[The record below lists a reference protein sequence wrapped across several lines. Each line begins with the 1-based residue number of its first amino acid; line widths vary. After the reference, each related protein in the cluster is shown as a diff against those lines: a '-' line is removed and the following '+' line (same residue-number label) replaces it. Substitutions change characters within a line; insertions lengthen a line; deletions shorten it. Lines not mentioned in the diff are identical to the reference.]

1 MSIFQD
7 ARNGTL
13 SKYKIDTYLKTDP
26 NILDS
31 IDPWTGHTPLGT
43 AVIAGIPNVVEN
55 LLKKAAKAD
64 APSRDGE
71 TPLLLAT
78 WMTTK
83 ERPKIVQLLLAS
95 TPAGSVD
102 STTGATGNKTPLMF
116 AIQKRD
122 IQSIRNLRRAGA
134 SLTVKNAAGTT
145 AQDDAVATKD
155 MAVVRALNPDDER
168 RQTGVLTDLVLAFL
182 LYIVAWVNGALEGAV
197 RRASGL
203 SGEDNPQTEEK
214 VNKGLT
220 PNKNQFQRNVDKYVD
235 ENPVLKNFF
244 KDRPDFIQEVT
255 RKAANLEKE
264 DEPLGDKDTLPKTI
278 KVSLHQQVIY
288 CGKFSQTQAV
298 NTHLVKTQLTMKT
311 DDSSSMK
318 REGRWAS
325 QKALIGRIAKITTK
339 VLPDGEGVALRF
351 INQDIDNSSNLT
363 FDQISDIIQPMSW
376 HPDGDTDIGTNLKR
390 KILEPLVYAKIA
402 NKTFNRPLL
411 VSICTDGMPEPEN
424 KQVLANAIVEC
435 GDRLE
440 AAKLLRGSVKF
451 VIGQVGTASLAE
463 DFLDSL
469 RENRSIKNVTFVTS
483 EKLDEKFSEFNENQ
497 GKLDRWLIE
506 TLFTP
511 IADANTGK

>member
-13 SKYKIDTYLKTDP
+13 SKYKIDTYLNTDP
-26 NILDS
+26 NILES
-31 IDPWTGHTPLGT
+31 IDPSSGLTPLGT
-43 AVIAGIPNVVEN
+43 AVVAGIPNVVEN
-55 LLKKAAKAD
+55 LLKKGAKAD

-102 STTGATGNKTPLMF
+102 STTDAAGNKTPLMF

-155 MAVVRALNPDDER
+155 MAVVRALDPDKER
-168 RQTGVLTDLVLAFL
+168 GLAGMVTDMVLAFL
-182 LYIVAWVNGALEGAV
+182 LYIVAWVNGALEDAV
-197 RRASGL
+197 RRAAGL
-203 SGEDNPQTEEK
+203 GGEDNPMIDGK

-220 PNKNQFQRNVDKYVD
+220 PNKNQFQRNVDKYVN

-244 KDRPDFIQEVT
+244 KDRPDFIQEVAK
-255 RKAANLEKE
+255 KAANLEKE

-288 CGKFSQTQAV
+288 CGKFPQTQAIE
-298 NTHLVKTQLTMKT
+298 L
-311 DDSSSMK
+311 SMK
-318 REGRWAS
+318 REGRWAN

-339 VLPDGEGVALRF
+339 ILPDGEGVALRF
-351 INQDIDNSSNLT
+351 INQDIDNSSNLS
-363 FDQISDIIQPMSW
+363 FDQISSIIQPMSW
-376 HPDGDTDIGTNLKR
+376 QPNGDTDIGTNLKR

-402 NKTFNRPLL
+402 NKTFDRPLL
-411 VSICTDGMPEPEN
+411 VSISTDGMPEPEN
-424 KQVLANAIVEC
+424 KQELADAIVEC
-435 GDRLE
+435 GNRLE
-440 AAKLLRGSVKF
+440 AANLPRGSVKF
-451 VIGQVGTASLAE
+451 MIGQVGTASSAE
-463 DFLDSL
+463 QFLDSL
-469 RENRSIKNVTFVTS
+469 RENQSIKNVTFVTS
-483 EKLDEKFSEFNENQ
+483 EKLDEKFSEFNENE

-506 TLFTP
+506 TLFAP
-511 IADANTGK
+511 IADADTGK

>member
-13 SKYKIDTYLKTDP
+13 SKYKIDTYLKNDP
-26 NILDS
+26 NILES
-31 IDPWTGHTPLGT
+31 IDPSTGLTPLGT
-43 AVIAGIPNVVEN
+43 AVVAGIPNVVET
-55 LLKKAAKAD
+55 LLKKGAKAD

-102 STTGATGNKTPLMF
+102 STTDAAGNKTPLMF

-145 AQDDAVATKD
+145 AREDAVATKD
-155 MAVVRALNPDDER
+155 MAVVRALDPDKER
-168 RQTGVLTDLVLAFL
+168 GLSGMVTDMVLAFL
-182 LYIVAWVNGALEGAV
+182 LYIVAWVNGALEDAV

-203 SGEDNPQTEEK
+203 SGQDDPQIDGR

-220 PNKNQFQRNVDKYVD
+220 PNKNQFQKNVDKYVN

-244 KDRPDFIQEVT
+244 KDRPDFIQQVAK
-255 RKAANLEKE
+255 KAANLEKE

-288 CGKFSQTQAV
+288 CG
-298 NTHLVKTQLTMKT
+298 N
-311 DDSSSMK
+311 SSMK
-318 REGRWAS
+318 REGRWAN

-339 VLPDGEGVALRF
+339 ILPDGEGVALRF
-351 INQDIDNSSNLT
+351 INQDIDNSSNLS
-363 FDQISDIIQPMSW
+363 FDQISSIIQPMSW
-376 HPDGDTDIGTNLKR
+376 QPDGDTDIGTNLKR

-402 NKTFNRPLL
+402 NKTFDRPLL
-411 VSICTDGMPEPEN
+411 VSISTDGMPEPEN
-424 KQVLANAIVEC
+424 KQELANAIVEC
-435 GDRLE
+435 GDKLE
-440 AAKLLRGSVKF
+440 AANLPRGSVKF
-451 VIGQVGTASLAE
+451 MIGQVGTASSAE
-463 DFLDSL
+463 QFLDSL
-469 RENRSIKNVTFVTS
+469 RENQSIKNVTFVTS
-483 EKLDEKFSEFNENQ
+483 EKLDEKFSEFNENE

-511 IADANTGK
+511 LADADTGK

>member
-7 ARNGTL
+7 ARNGIL

-26 NILDS
+26 NILES
-31 IDPWTGHTPLGT
+31 IDPSSGLTPLGT
-43 AVIAGIPNVVEN
+43 AVVAGIPNVVEN
-55 LLKKAAKAD
+55 LLKKGAKAD

-83 ERPKIVQLLLAS
+83 VRPKIVQLLLAS

-102 STTGATGNKTPLMF
+102 STTDAAGNKTPLMF

-155 MAVVRALNPDDER
+155 MAVVRALDPDKER
-168 RQTGVLTDLVLAFL
+168 GLAGMVTDMVLAFL
-182 LYIVAWVNGALEGAV
+182 LYIVAWVNGALEDAV
-197 RRASGL
+197 RRAAGL
-203 SGEDNPQTEEK
+203 GGEDNPMIDGK

-220 PNKNQFQRNVDKYVD
+220 PNKNQFQRNVDKYVN

-244 KDRPDFIQEVT
+244 KDRPDFIQEVAK
-255 RKAANLEKE
+255 KAANLEKE

-288 CGKFSQTQAV
+288 CGKFSQTQAIE
-298 NTHLVKTQLTMKT
+298 L
-311 DDSSSMK
+311 SMK
-318 REGRWAS
+318 REGRWAN

-339 VLPDGEGVALRF
+339 ILPDGEGVALRF
-351 INQDIDNSSNLT
+351 INQDIDNSSNLS
-363 FDQISDIIQPMSW
+363 FDQISSIIQPMSW
-376 HPDGDTDIGTNLKR
+376 QPNGDTDIGTNLKR

-402 NKTFNRPLL
+402 NKTFDRPLL
-411 VSICTDGMPEPEN
+411 VSISTDGMPEPEN
-424 KQVLANAIVEC
+424 KQELADAIVEC
-435 GDRLE
+435 GNRLE
-440 AAKLLRGSVKF
+440 AANLPRGSVKF
-451 VIGQVGTASLAE
+451 MIGQVGTASSAE
-463 DFLDSL
+463 QFLD
-469 RENRSIKNVTFVTS
+469 T
-483 EKLDEKFSEFNENQ
+483 EKLDEKFSEFNENE

-506 TLFTP
+506 TLFAP
-511 IADANTGK
+511 IADADTGK

>member
-26 NILDS
+26 NILES
-31 IDPWTGHTPLGT
+31 IDPSTGNTPLGT
-43 AVIAGIPNVVEN
+43 AVVAGIPNVVEN
-55 LLKKAAKAD
+55 LLKKGAKAD

-83 ERPKIVQLLLAS
+83 ERPRIVQLLLAS

-102 STTGATGNKTPLMF
+102 STTDAAGNKTPLMF

-155 MAVVRALNPDDER
+155 MAVVRALDPDKER
-168 RQTGVLTDLVLAFL
+168 GLSGMVTDMVLAFL
-182 LYIVAWVNGALEGAV
+182 LYIVAWVNGALEDAV

-203 SGEDNPQTEEK
+203 SGEDNPQIDGK

-220 PNKNQFQRNVDKYVD
+220 PNKNQFQRNVDKYVN

-244 KDRPDFIQEVT
+244 KDRPDFIQEVAK
-255 RKAANLEKE
+255 KAANLEKE

-278 KVSLHQQVIY
+278 KVSLHQQ
-288 CGKFSQTQAV
+288 
-298 NTHLVKTQLTMKT
+298 LTMKT

-318 REGRWAS
+318 REGRWAN

-339 VLPDGEGVALRF
+339 ILPDGEGVALRF

-363 FDQISDIIQPMSW
+363 FDQISNIIQPMSW
-376 HPDGDTDIGTNLKR
+376 QPDGDTDIGTNLKR

-402 NKTFNRPLL
+402 NKTFDRPLL
-411 VSICTDGMPEPEN
+411 VSISTDGMPEPEN
-424 KQVLANAIVEC
+424 KQELANAIVEC
-435 GDRLE
+435 GNKLE
-440 AAKLLRGSVKF
+440 AANLPRGSMASPTLQALCWVILADRVLPGVKF
-451 VIGQVGTASLAE
+451 MIGQVGTASSAE
-463 DFLDSL
+463 QFLDSL
-469 RENRSIKNVTFVTS
+469 RENQSIKNVTFVTS
-483 EKLDEKFSEFNENQ
+483 EKLDEKFSEFNENE

-511 IADANTGK
+511 LADADTGN

>member
-13 SKYKIDTYLKTDP
+13 SKYKIDTYLKNDP
-26 NILDS
+26 NILES
-31 IDPWTGHTPLGT
+31 IDPSTGLTPLGT
-43 AVIAGIPNVVEN
+43 AVVAGIPNVVET
-55 LLKKAAKAD
+55 LLKKGAKAD

-102 STTGATGNKTPLMF
+102 STTDAAGNKTPLMF

-145 AQDDAVATKD
+145 ARDDAVATKD
-155 MAVVRALNPDDER
+155 MAVVRALDPDKER
-168 RQTGVLTDLVLAFL
+168 GLSGMVTDMVLAFL
-182 LYIVAWVNGALEGAV
+182 LYIVAWVNGALEDAV

-203 SGEDNPQTEEK
+203 SGQDDPQIDGR

-220 PNKNQFQRNVDKYVD
+220 PNKNQFQRNVDKYVN

-244 KDRPDFIQEVT
+244 KDRPDFIQQVAK
-255 RKAANLEKE
+255 KAANLEKE

-278 KVSLHQQVIY
+278 KVSLHQQ
-288 CGKFSQTQAV
+288 
-298 NTHLVKTQLTMKT
+298 LTMKT

-318 REGRWAS
+318 REGRWAN

-339 VLPDGEGVALRF
+339 ILPDGEGVALRF
-351 INQDIDNSSNLT
+351 INQDIDNSSNLS
-363 FDQISDIIQPMSW
+363 FDQISNIIQPMSW
-376 HPDGDTDIGTNLKR
+376 QPDGDTDIGTNLKR

-402 NKTFNRPLL
+402 NKTFDRPLL
-411 VSICTDGMPEPEN
+411 VSISTDGMPEPEN
-424 KQVLANAIVEC
+424 KQELANAIVEC
-435 GDRLE
+435 GDKLE
-440 AAKLLRGSVKF
+440 AANLPRGSVKF
-451 VIGQVGTASLAE
+451 MIGQVGTASSAE
-463 DFLDSL
+463 QFLDSL
-469 RENRSIKNVTFVTS
+469 RENQSIKNVTFVTS
-483 EKLDEKFSEFNENQ
+483 EKLDEKFSEFNENE

-511 IADANTGK
+511 IADADTGN